1 MYTSKADQNQ
11 VNQYFIL
18 SGNNVFTASNPFF
31 IQMNRA
37 IMRFWRKPIFTDYR
51 FLLIVWVS
59 LALFVGVIRQL
70 LHGLHGNYQIYKLVF
85 FHLIDKVSLYPPPT
99 AVMDSNHY
107 GPLFGLIIA
116 PFAVLPDLVGGTL
129 WVLANVLLLFY
140 AVYQLPL
147 KRWQHAVIYWFCLN
161 SLFVAVVNVQFN
173 IAIAAIIVLS
183 FTFLKKEKEGWAAL
197 LIMVGAFV
205 KLYGIVGLS
214 FFFFSKH
221 KLRFVAWCAFWA
233 VILFVLPMAFTSPD
247 YIIAQYGEWFHS
259 LVGKNNDNA
268 FAVMQDISVFGMVRR
283 VAGHPEW
290 SNLPLLLVGLLA
302 FGSTY
307 LRFDKFRQEGFQL
320 LMLASVLLFTVLFS
334 TGSEQNT
341 YLIAMVGVAVWFVIQ
356 PHPIKKWQWGMLA
369 FVFIFTSMAPSD
381 LFPRFLYKNYMQ
393 PYSLMA
399 FPCLLV
405 WIVIVYEM
413 LFKQSKDYI
422 SRQ

>member
-1 MYTSKADQNQ
+1 
-11 VNQYFIL
+11 
-18 SGNNVFTASNPFF
+18 
-31 IQMNRA
+31 
-37 IMRFWRKPIFTDYR
+37 
-51 FLLIVWVS
+51 
-59 LALFVGVIRQL
+59 
-70 LHGLHGNYQIYKLVF
+70 
-85 FHLIDKVSLYPPPT
+85 
-99 AVMDSNHY
+99 
-107 GPLFGLIIA
+107 
-116 PFAVLPDLVGGTL
+116 
-129 WVLANVLLLFY
+129 
-140 AVYQLPL
+140 
-147 KRWQHAVIYWFCLN
+147 
-161 SLFVAVVNVQFN
+161 
-173 IAIAAIIVLS
+173 
-183 FTFLKKEKEGWAAL
+183 
-197 LIMVGAFV
+197 
-205 KLYGIVGLS
+205 
-214 FFFFSKH
+214 
-221 KLRFVAWCAFWA
+221 
-233 VILFVLPMAFTSPD
+233 
-247 YIIAQYGEWFHS
+247 
-259 LVGKNNDNA
+259 
-268 FAVMQDISVFGMVRR
+268 MQDISVFGMVRR